1 MEACR
6 STGGYRSLFQSNFKH
21 YINEIRNGN
30 SFFDE
35 KWIHRSAVFLFGV
48 LHLLMAL
55 LFLCAAAYAQAAL
68 AVLLPLIYI
77 TITTKLIKDKRYLAC
92 YMVTHSEIIIAVV
105 ILILLSGWD
114 CSFDSYLFAS
124 ITSSFYFAFNNN
136 KSGKNTKKSWVPLI
150 LSTISVLT
158 FFLCWILCRV
168 FQEPFPDGFA
178 PFGHPEWI
186 NVFYI
191 FNTIVSFG
199 LIVIFSYL
207 FVWELESRQK
217 VLTTQNEQLDELAH
231 KDSLTKLLNRRS
243 MDQMIALRMQELK
256 TTGRRFTMILGDID
270 DFKRVNDTYGH
281 DAGDLVLVSVANT
294 IQNTVRSNDAVCR
307 WGGEEILILV
317 DDDLDSASLAAERIR
332 KSIEQME
339 VAFEGKKI
347 KVTMTFGIAES
358 IPGYKI
364 EHLIQQADDKLYYGK
379 KHGKNQVVK
388 KLEEK

>member
-1 MEACR
+1 
-6 STGGYRSLFQSNFKH
+6 
-21 YINEIRNGN
+21 
-30 SFFDE
+30 
-35 KWIHRSAVFLFGV
+35 
-48 LHLLMAL
+48 
-55 LFLCAAAYAQAAL
+55 
-68 AVLLPLIYI
+68 
-77 TITTKLIKDKRYLAC
+77 
-92 YMVTHSEIIIAVV
+92 
-105 ILILLSGWD
+105 
-114 CSFDSYLFAS
+114 
-124 ITSSFYFAFNNN
+124 
-136 KSGKNTKKSWVPLI
+136 
-150 LSTISVLT
+150 
-158 FFLCWILCRV
+158 
-168 FQEPFPDGFA
+168 
-178 PFGHPEWI
+178 
-186 NVFYI
+186 
-191 FNTIVSFG
+191 
-199 LIVIFSYL
+199 
-207 FVWELESRQK
+207 
-217 VLTTQNEQLDELAH
+217 
-231 KDSLTKLLNRRS
+231 